1 MEDHGVKPTNTQMTE
16 LEYLQGLV
24 DRIREALNDKYKHP
38 HEKISTIRH
47 LVGEYDLD

>member
-1 MEDHGVKPTNTQMTE
+1 MKPTKEEMSE

-38 HEKISTIRH
+38 YEKISTIRH